1 MTSDPVGDPAPPISI
16 VIIDDNRLVREGL
29 VALIRKQPDFT
40 LLAAPASVAAALKK
54 VREARPRVVLLD
66 DGLVGHDSA
75 QLTATLHNEAPGTRI
90 IGMGLLPLR
99 EDVTDLV
106 SAGASG
112 FIMKNAPIGDFLATI
127 RLVIRGVNVV
137 PPQLLLSLVPHIA
150 LDAAGGRRREM
161 LKALRLTKAELQV
174 IAEAGDGQS
183 SEEIASQLGMSLLAV
198 KSHMQNLLEKLAL
211 RSRLEE
217 GAAVAPARRRHE
229 VVPPS

>member
-1 MTSDPVGDPAPPISI
+1 MTPGMVEDRDKPISI
-16 VIIDDNRLVREGL
+16 VLIEDNRLVREGL

-40 LLAAPASVAAALKK
+40 MLAAPASVATALKK

-66 DGLVGHDSA
+66 CGLVGHDSA
-75 QLTATLHNEAPGTRI
+75 QLTATLHNEVPETRI

-99 EDVTDLV
+99 EDVTELV

-127 RLVIRGVNVV
+127 RLVVRGVEVV
-137 PPQLLLSLVPHIA
+137 PPQLMLSLVPHIA
-150 LDAAGGRRREM
+150 LEAAGDRRREM
-161 LKALRLTKAELQV
+161 LEALRLTKAESQV
-174 IAEAGDGQS
+174 IASACDSRS

-211 RSRLEE
+211 RTRLEE
-217 GAAVAPARRRHE
+217 GAAVPPVRRRRE